1 MVPNNT
7 NHTNNKPN
15 NNRREPNQNNKTRT
29 THNTRNHNTEHD
41 TIQEATKMKEE
52 IDIDHYSQVIKKQ
65 ARNESDQIRDLK
77 RKIEDNT
84 IIKDELTKKEQ
95 ELLTT
100 SLQREIDNLE
110 QMASKSREFLEKKLD
125 ETSP

>member
-1 MVPNNT
+1 
-7 NHTNNKPN
+7 
-15 NNRREPNQNNKTRT
+15 
-29 THNTRNHNTEHD
+29 
-41 TIQEATKMKEE
+41 MKEE

-110 QMASKSREFLEKKLD
+110 QMAGKSREFLEKKLD